1 MVRSPD
7 PNPRSDGD
15 LLEAYRRG
23 ELRAFEEL
31 FDRHATSVFTFAYR
45 FCGDHDLAEDVV
57 QDCFRDLVDRID
69 SFQLTGSLSSW
80 FYVVAKRRALRLKE
94 RTKRESIELDESTL
108 ASLQAKPSSQE
119 DATGDLRRVVAQ
131 LPPSQQEAL
140 VLRYLDGF
148 SLEEIA
154 EILEIPLGTVKSRI
168 HNGLRTLK
176 LNPACRRYFER

>member
-1 MVRSPD
+1 MVRPPD
-7 PNPRSDGD
+7 PNSRSDAE
-15 LLEAYRRG
+15 LLEAYRKG
-23 ELRAFEEL
+23 DLRAFEEL
-31 FDRHATSVFTFAYR
+31 FDRHATSVFAFAYR

-57 QDCFRDLVDRID
+57 QDCFRDLVDRING
-69 SFQLTGSLSSW
+69 FQLTGSLSSW

-94 RTKRESIELDESTL
+94 RSQRESAELDESTL

-119 DATGDLRRVVAQ
+119 DATGDLRRVLAQ

-168 HNGLRTLK
+168 HNGLRALEFD
-176 LNPACRRYFER
+176 PVCCRFFEH